1 MLSPADVDEPLEP
14 RARRGLAGVALLL
27 VVALVVTAATWYGS
41 APAAPAVPSS
51 TTGGESAAAAPRG
64 DVDARIVGFAPADWD
79 PAMQSDYGSAITIAQ
94 VFESLTAVDAQG
106 AVQPALAA
114 TWSVEDGGRRVVF
127 ALRPGITDSAG
138 TPITSADVVASW
150 LRLID
155 PARPSPLAS
164 LLSDVVG
171 ANERLAGRSGPDGVG
186 IRADGD
192 RVVVDFRR
200 PAAYF
205 PSVAASPSLAVLPAA
220 AIVALQGQGPFLP
233 LGLVVSG
240 AYVPTS
246 QTTTAIRLEANPRYW
261 AGAPALKVVEI
272 VFDLG
277 ETSIVEAFEAGDI
290 DYSRLDAFDAGWVR
304 YDADLGPQLLERTE
318 LTVDYYG
325 FDTTK
330 PPFDDARVRRAFAQA
345 IDWHRLVELTTP
357 DAIGATSLLPPGIPG
372 RSDTDFT
379 PSYDPQAARA
389 ALAEAGYPGGAGFP
403 EVALV
408 TQGYSWDGPIAAEIA
423 RVLGVQ
429 LRLELM
435 PSAEYFAR
443 LEEPDRPAFWAM
455 SWVADYPAPQ
465 DFLGLLL
472 ETGSTNN
479 YGRWSEPRY
488 DAALDAAAA
497 TGDPAEQQA
506 RYADAQAI
514 VRDEAPA
521 IAVAYR
527 AGWALARTGLEGTAV
542 SGTGI
547 LRFAGLD
554 WADR

>member
-1 MLSPADVDEPLEP
+1 MLSPADADDPFEP
-14 RARRGLAGVALLL
+14 RAQRGLAAVALLL
-27 VVALVVTAATWYGS
+27 IVALVVTAVTWYGS
-41 APAAPAVPSS
+41 APAAPAAPAS

-64 DVDARIVGFAPADWD
+64 DVDARIVGYAPADWD
-79 PAMQSDYGSAITIAQ
+79 PAMQSDYGSATTIAQ

-114 TWSVEDGGRRVVF
+114 AWSVEDGGRRVAF
-127 ALRPGITDSAG
+127 ALRPGITFSDG
-138 TPITSADVVASW
+138 TPITSADVVTSW
-150 LRLID
+150 LRLLD

-171 ANERLAGRSGPDGVG
+171 ANERLAGRIGPDGVG
-186 IRADGD
+186 ILADGD

-205 PSVAASPSLAVLPAA
+205 PSVVASPSLAVLPAA
-220 AIVALQGQGPFLP
+220 AIAALQGPLLP
-233 LGLVVSG
+233 AGLVVSG

-246 QTTTAIRLEANPRYW
+246 QTPTAIRLEANPRYW
-261 AGAPALKVVEI
+261 AGEPALQVIEI
-272 VFDLG
+272 VVDLEG
-277 ETSIVEAFEAGDI
+277 RSVVEAFEAGDI
-290 DYSRLDAFDAGWVR
+290 DYSQLGAFDAGWVR

-318 LTVDYYG
+318 MAVDYYG
-325 FDTTK
+325 FDATK
-330 PPFDDARVRRAFAQA
+330 PPFDDPRVRRAFAQA
-345 IDWHRLVELTTP
+345 IDWHRLVALTTP
-357 DAIGATSLLPPGIPG
+357 DAIPATSMLPPGLPG

-379 PSYDPQAARA
+379 PSYDPEAARA
-389 ALAEAGYPGGAGFP
+389 ALAAAGYPGGAGFP

-408 TQGYSWDGPIAAEIA
+408 TQGYRWDEPIAAEIA
-423 RVLGVQ
+423 RVLGVH

-435 PSAEYFAR
+435 PFDEYFAR

-497 TGDPAEQQA
+497 TADAAEQQA
-506 RYADAQAI
+506 RYDDAQAI

-521 IAVAYR
+521 IPVAYH

>member
-1 MLSPADVDEPLEP
+1 MLSPADVDEPFEP
-14 RARRGLAGVALLL
+14 RPRRGLAGVALLL
-27 VVALVVTAATWYGS
+27 VVALVVTAVTWYGVAPV
-41 APAAPAVPSS
+41 APAAPSGA
-51 TTGGESAAAAPRG
+51 TGADSAAAAPRG
-64 DVDARIVGFAPADWD
+64 DVEARIVGYAPADWD
-79 PAMQSDYGSAITIAQ
+79 PAIQSDYGSATTIAQ

-127 ALRPGITDSAG
+127 GLRPGITDSDG
-138 TPITSADVVASW
+138 TPIKAADVVTSW

-171 ANERLAGRSGPDGVG
+171 ANERLAGRIGPEGVG
-186 IRADGD
+186 IRAEGD
-192 RVVVDFRR
+192 RVVVEFRR

-220 AIVALQGQGPFLP
+220 AVADLQGPVMPGR
-233 LGLVVSG
+233 LVVSG
-240 AYVPTS
+240 AYIPTS
-246 QTTTAIRLEANPRYW
+246 QTLTAIRLEANPRYW
-261 AGAPALKVVEI
+261 AGEPALKVIEI
-272 VFDLG
+272 VLDLG
-277 ETSIVEAFEAGDI
+277 GKSVVEAFEAGDI
-290 DYSRLDAFDAGWVR
+290 DYSPLGSFDAGWVR

-318 LTVDYYG
+318 MAVDYYG
-325 FDTTK
+325 FDATK
-330 PPFDDARVRRAFAQA
+330 PPFDEARVRRAFAQA
-345 IDWHRLVELTTP
+345 IDWHRLVALTTP
-357 DAIGATSLLPPGIPG
+357 DAIGATSMLPPGMPG

-379 PSYDPQAARA
+379 PSYDPEAARA
-389 ALAEAGYPGGAGFP
+389 ALAAAGYPGGAGFP

-408 TQGYSWDGPIAAEIA
+408 TQGYSWDEPIAAEIA
-423 RVLGVQ
+423 RVLGVH
-429 LRLELM
+429 LRLEQM
-435 PSAEYFAR
+435 PSDVYFSR

-497 TGDPAEQQA
+497 TDDPAEQRA
-506 RYADAQAI
+506 RYDDAQAI
-514 VRDEAPA
+514 VREEAPA
-521 IAVAYR
+521 IAVAYH
-527 AGWALARTGLEGTAV
+527 AGWALARTGLGGTAM
-542 SGTGI
+542 SGMGI

-554 WADR
+554 WSDR